1 MANDDLNPPSETPAE
16 TPATPPASATEV
28 PTAPATPAAP
38 PPFDM
43 AAALQSIAT
52 TNPGLNIAQA
62 TAVASVMQTMPG
74 LSPVE
79 ATALAKIRNPAVFPA
94 APTPNRNLPAPT
106 PAPAAAP
113 AIPPATPTDPAAIA
127 AGRKVAIETKV
138 LQSDSMQAGP
148 ESRAELAEWLALRP
162 PVSKTH
168 LI

>member
-1 MANDDLNPPSETPAE
+1 MANDDLNPPSETTTE
-16 TPATPPASATEV
+16 TPAPPPAPATEV
-28 PTAPATPAAP
+28 PTAPPAPASP
-38 PPFDM
+38 PAFDM

-52 TNPGLNIAQA
+52 ANPGLNIAQA
-62 TAVASVMQTMPG
+62 TAVASVMQAMPG
-74 LSPVE
+74 LSAAE

-94 APTPNRNLPAPT
+94 APAPNRNLPPPT
-106 PAPAAAP
+106 PAPAASQ

-148 ESRAELAEWLALRP
+148 ESRVELAEWLALRP